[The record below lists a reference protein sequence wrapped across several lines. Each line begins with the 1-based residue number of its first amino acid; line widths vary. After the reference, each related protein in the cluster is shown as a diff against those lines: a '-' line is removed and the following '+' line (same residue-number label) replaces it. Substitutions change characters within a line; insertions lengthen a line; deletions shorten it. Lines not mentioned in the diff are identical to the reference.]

1 MRRVILVGATD
12 GLGRALAELYASRGY
27 WVTLLGRSP
36 EKLDALVARLRSAHP
51 DATVAGVACDLA
63 DARRIE
69 PAFREAIGIS
79 GHCDLFVYTAGV
91 MPPGDGETSVAADD
105 RVAFEVNAV
114 AAAEMLGLAAN
125 YFRAARKGTI
135 AAVSSIAGDRGRKA
149 NPAYCASKAALSAY
163 LEALRHRLHPYGVKV
178 VTVKPGFLGTRMT
191 AGKEGLFWVCPV
203 EEAAR
208 IVERKVDAGR
218 EVFYVYARWALVAL
232 VLRHLPRPL
241 FKRFGPP

>member
-1 MRRVILVGATD
+1 MA
-12 GLGRALAELYASRGY
+12 ALRTS
-27 WVTLLGRSP
+27 
-36 EKLDALVARLRSAHP
+36 HP
-51 DATVAGVACDLA
+51 DATVNGVVCDLA
-63 DARRIE
+63 DPARIE
-69 PAFREAIGIS
+69 PAFREAIALT
-79 GHCDLFVYTAGV
+79 GHCDLFLYVAGV

-105 RVAFEVNAV
+105 RLTFEVNTV
-114 AAAEMLGLAAN
+114 AAAHLLGLFAN
-125 YFRAARKGTI
+125 YFRAARKGTL

-149 NPAYCASKAALSAY
+149 NPAYGASKAALSTF

-191 AGKEGLFWVCPV
+191 AGKAGLFWVCPAD
-203 EEAAR
+203 EAAR
-208 IVERKVDAGR
+208 IVARKIDAGR

>member
-1 MRRVILVGATD
+1 MKRVILVGATD
-12 GLGRALAELYASRGY
+12 GLGRALADLYASRGY
-27 WVTLLGRSP
+27 WVTLLGRSK
-36 EKLDALVARLRSAHP
+36 EKLDALVDRLRTAHP
-51 DATVAGVACDLA
+51 DATVAGVVCDLT
-63 DARRIE
+63 DPSRLE
-69 PAFREAIGIS
+69 PAFREAIGLS
-79 GHCDLFVYTAGV
+79 GHCDLFLYTAGV

-105 RVAFEVNAV
+105 RLTFEVNTV
-114 AAAEMLGLAAN
+114 AAAHLLGLAAN
-125 YFRAARKGTI
+125 YFRAARKGTL

-149 NPAYCASKAALSAY
+149 NPAYCASKAGLSAY
-163 LEALRHRLHPYGVKV
+163 LEALRHRLHPFDVKV
-178 VTVKPGFLGTRMT
+178 VTVKPGFVGTRMT
-191 AGKEGLFWVCPV
+191 AGKTGLFWVCPV